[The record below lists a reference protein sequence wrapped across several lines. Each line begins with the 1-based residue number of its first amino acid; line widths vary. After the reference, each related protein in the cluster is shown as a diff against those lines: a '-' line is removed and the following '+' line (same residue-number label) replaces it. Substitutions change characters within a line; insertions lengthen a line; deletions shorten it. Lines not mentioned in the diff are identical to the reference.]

1 MAEAG
6 PVPAVAGVLVPVE
19 RHHSVL
25 GEVQFD
31 FGAKTAHDAEEALL
45 LTRSDTF
52 KVQTPRPDRDIW
64 KKPPPDFSYMFYAF
78 LYDEFCR
85 MCVRCVRAKPP
96 KRNTVDSQK
105 PWLYGT
111 IPGQRQVVKRERGSL
126 MPLLFRKP
134 SHSAQNFV
142 TRFRIP
148 RPYTA
153 KKQFVKDGVYPAGEY
168 LTPKPHDFRQYP
180 PIKSLGLEEFDTSY
194 EKDPYNLNFKSRHL
208 DIVHGIAPGAAER
221 DLQPGRQMAPPMSAK
236 PKWDTKLILE
246 KTSWPQRFEGFTR
259 HRLRYRNPYSAFLE
273 RVEQDVTEKWMR
285 EKFLLQL
292 ATENSSE
299 QHSIYE
305 QKA

>member
-64 KKPPPDFSYMFYAF
+64 KKPPPDFSHTQNDQSFSLSTDRAIRDFYVATP
-78 LYDEFCR
+78 LYPD
-85 MCVRCVRAKPP
+85 
-96 KRNTVDSQK
+96 
-105 PWLYGT
+105 
-111 IPGQRQVVKRERGSL
+111 
-126 MPLLFRKP
+126 
-134 SHSAQNFV
+134 
-142 TRFRIP
+142 
-148 RPYTA
+148 
-153 KKQFVKDGVYPAGEY
+153 
-168 LTPKPHDFRQYP
+168 
-180 PIKSLGLEEFDTSY
+180 SLGLEEFDTSY

-246 KTSWPQRFEGFTR
+246 KTSWPQRFEGFTVR
-259 HRLRYRNPYSAFLE
+259 DINR
-273 RVEQDVTEKWMR
+273 
-285 EKFLLQL
+285 
-292 ATENSSE
+292 
-299 QHSIYE
+299 
-305 QKA
+305 